1 MQPAFTFRHALLSDL
16 PAIVNIYNATV
27 AGRMVTADT
36 EPVSVENRVAWF
48 EQHSADRRPLWVVES
63 EKEIAGWLSFQSF
76 YGRPAYNG
84 TCEVSVYVHEA
95 YRRQGLGSL
104 MLEYAFEQC
113 TQLHVHT
120 LMGFIFAHNLPS
132 LNLFYNKGFEKWGHF
147 PRIAVL
153 DGIERDLIITGK
165 RVTQ

>member
-36 EPVSVENRVAWF
+36 EPVSVESRVAWF
-48 EQHSADRRPLWVVES
+48 EQHSADRRPLWVVEN

-104 MLEYAFEQC
+104 MLDYAFEQC
-113 TQLHVHT
+113 KQLHVHT